1 MHPKRHPIR
10 LEYWAGCDAD
20 GALTGAAGA
29 RGRRLGR
36 RTRRSA

>member
-10 LEYWAGCDAD
+10 IEYTAGCDAD
-20 GALTGAAGA
+20 GRLTALPGAH
-29 RGRRLGR
+29 GRRLGR